1 MLFLILQIKSS
12 QMKEIHF
19 QVKLGNSFSLPSC
32 PFHCVIYKCLK
43 NAVGEQSS
51 RKNNSKG
58 P

>member
-1 MLFLILQIKSS
+1 
-12 QMKEIHF
+12 MKEIHF
-19 QVKLGNSFSLPSC
+19 QAKLGNSFSLPSC